1 MRLREVRARG
11 AILIDDAL
19 GQKVQHFLMP
29 VFWFISG
36 ENMIEA
42 TIFANDDNDVF
53 NRRSGL
59 DGVDSFI
66 WIGLGLG
73 RCPKTENREGQD
85 GRASNSLRSP
95 FSCITAMHS
104 FLRNIGINIAES
116 LGSDYDRQIYT
127 GYKLRE
133 IAGSAGQN

>member
-1 MRLREVRARG
+1 MRLREVRARR

-29 VFWFISG
+29 VFWLISG

-42 TIFANDDNDVF
+42 TIFANDDNDMF

-59 DGVDSFI
+59 DGVYSFI

-73 RCPKTENREGQD
+73 RCPKTERQSQN
-85 GRASNSLRSP
+85 GRASNGLRSP
-95 FSCITAMHS
+95 CSCVTAMHS
-104 FLRNIGINIAES
+104 FLRALES
-116 LGSDYDRQIYT
+116 TSQ
-127 GYKLRE
+127 KV
-133 IAGSAGQN
+133 